1 MNLLGQYDAKGQH
14 KLNEGIQV
22 IFIPVVNVDGLAFL
36 SKLFKERNRYYRI
49 RKNRDFEGEPNMN
62 RPESQGV
69 DLNRNWD
76 LEWNNRERD

>member
-1 MNLLGQYDAKGQH
+1 M
-14 KLNEGIQV
+14 
-22 IFIPVVNVDGLAFL
+22 DGLAFL